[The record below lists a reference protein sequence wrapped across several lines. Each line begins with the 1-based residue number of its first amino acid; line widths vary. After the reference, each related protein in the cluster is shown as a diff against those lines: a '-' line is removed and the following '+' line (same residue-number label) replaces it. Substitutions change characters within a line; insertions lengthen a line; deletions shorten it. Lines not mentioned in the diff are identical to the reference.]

1 MFDLNLWRG
10 SSDESRRDVLE
21 RLAKL
26 AFGVS
31 VFPLLPA
38 RLTQPPRPNQEKL
51 NR

>member
-31 VFPLLPA
+31 VVPLLPRA
-38 RLTQPPRPNQEKL
+38 SHAAAKTN
-51 NR
+51 